1 MKTCTKCNETKTL
14 EDFYKRSRTPDGREA
29 LCKSCR
35 LEHNRNWLAKN
46 KERHSELTAKWYEQ
60 NKEQHLENSKNWYE
74 ANKHRK
80 LQTVTAR
87 EQRLKNATPAWVTNA
102 DLQVYYAEARRL
114 TDLTGIQFEVDHI
127 IPVTNKKVSGL
138 NVPENLQVIP
148 AYENRRKANK
158 LVGLE

>member
-1 MKTCTKCNETKTL
+1 MKTCTKCQESKPL
-14 EDFYKRSRTPDGREA
+14 DQFYKRADRDAYHSW
-29 LCKSCR
+29 CKSCKH
-35 LEHNRNWLAKN
+35 EAGKKWHSKN
-46 KERHSELTAKWYEQ
+46 KERHAELTSQWYEQ
-60 NKEQHLENSKNWYE
+60 NKEKHLKNSKNWYE